1 MWEYTNK
8 KIYIYIYITVGFGK
22 KHQSTTR
29 IFSTLSYLKI
39 LMDNKVLKEL
49 FSTLSYWEEIH
60 WKMLMNYEKKIV
72 MITYKL
78 YLKKIIFD

>member
-1 MWEYTNK
+1 VWEYTNK
-8 KIYIYIYITVGFGK
+8 KKIYIYITVGFGK
-22 KHQSTTR
+22 KHQSITR
-29 IFSTLSYLKI
+29 IFSTLSYWKI